1 MNDLTNYYEHPD
13 IGKKNFESYVELEQ
27 MLIEI
32 SLEKTMKLKK
42 ILGSMGLGRTI
53 TAVFR
58 NSENKREAGEKNG

>member
-1 MNDLTNYYEHPD
+1 
-13 IGKKNFESYVELEQ
+13 